1 MDILVAKDSKG
12 KIRSTDFNFWVGKL
26 KLLKASKKKGRVW
39 INNFDTGFDM
49 YFNKEGVAFFEFER
63 DVLESDEEYLSG
75 ETSPDF

>member
-1 MDILVAKDSKG
+1 
-12 KIRSTDFNFWVGKL
+12 
-26 KLLKASKKKGRVW
+26 
-39 INNFDTGFDM
+39 M